1 VRERERERERERLSL
16 CERESEREL
25 ARNAQG
31 GASVPRSARS
41 DHVPVSER
49 FCESHCLLCSGELPL
64 WLRNREI
71 DVRERESGRAGERE
85 RERKRERE
93 RGIERARER
102 GRESEG
108 ESEKRIGW
116 RRPAAVSSK
125 RSRSRFG
132 TLLV

>member
-1 VRERERERERERLSL
+1 V
-16 CERESEREL
+16 
-25 ARNAQG
+25 AQEQRDRCQRAG
-31 GASVPRSARS
+31 
-41 DHVPVSER
+41 
-49 FCESHCLLCSGELPL
+49 
-64 WLRNREI
+64 
-71 DVRERESGRAGERE
+71 ERESGRARE
-85 RERKRERE
+85 REKERERE